1 MPYAVNN
8 GACSTDISSAAAGI
22 TPVVVG
28 AAAAAFWA
36 TIAEPMV
43 SSLPAAAANSSGC
56 VVRHDIDC
64 SSYD

>member
-1 MPYAVNN
+1 M
-8 GACSTDISSAAAGI
+8 
-22 TPVVVG
+22 VVG

-56 VVRHDIDC
+56 VVRNDIDC